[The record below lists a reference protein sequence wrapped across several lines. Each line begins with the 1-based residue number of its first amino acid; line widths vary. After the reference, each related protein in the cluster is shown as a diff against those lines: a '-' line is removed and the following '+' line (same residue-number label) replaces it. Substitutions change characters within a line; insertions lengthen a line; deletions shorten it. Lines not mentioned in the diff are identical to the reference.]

1 MKNITLT
8 LIACFFSLTLTAQP
22 WRNSQGFTPGAKI
35 ALHHVWGAD
44 MGYSLEQTAVIAD
57 SIFRH
62 GTYIN
67 KRTMNSGV
75 SSDGTINPLTTR
87 VFSVTYLGTTDATL
101 LGGPDGYTAKLFL
114 KQDCGNLD
122 WVFVAP
128 APAPAPVPV
137 ITRQKVTVL
146 DTVHVPIV
154 VKPMVVRLQ
163 LCTASYIHGHFQQ
176 VFYHDVKEFTL
187 ATLPYD
193 GEYIGGKQF
202 VKQIPQTISSPGGI
216 TYSDYFWVTAH

>member
-1 MKNITLT
+1 
-8 LIACFFSLTLTAQP
+8 
-22 WRNSQGFTPGAKI
+22 
-35 ALHHVWGAD
+35 
-44 MGYSLEQTAVIAD
+44 MGYSLERTAYIAD

-75 SSDGTINPLTTR
+75 SSDGTINPLTAR

-122 WVFVAP
+122 WTFVPPTPEPP
-128 APAPAPVPV
+128 AP
-137 ITRQKVTVL
+137 IIHREKVTVY
-146 DTVHVPIV
+146 DTIHQPLV
-154 VKPMVVRLQ
+154 VKPMTIKLQ
-163 LCTASYIHGHFQQ
+163 LCTASYIHGWLTQT
-176 VFYHDVKEFTL
+176 FYHGVYEFTL
-187 ATLPYD
+187 DHLPYP
-193 GEYIGGKQF
+193 GEF
-202 VKQIPQTISSPGGI
+202 VQGREFILDVPQHIAVPCGAGV